1 MQPRHPVRPAPY
13 AFTVHEVKQQPSA
26 LPPSSYLPPVP
37 QPRRDAARRKQ
48 QSRGAGPLVS
58 LVLFFVFWMAAA
70 CFFLFL
76 YMDRYMM

>member
-1 MQPRHPVRPAPY
+1 MQPRHPARPVPY
-13 AFTVHEVKQQPSA
+13 AFTVREVEQQPPS
-26 LPPSSYLPPVP
+26 LPPSLYLPPVP
-37 QPRRDAARRKQ
+37 QPRREQDRHKHR
-48 QSRGAGPLVS
+48 SRGAGPLVS

>member
-1 MQPRHPVRPAPY
+1 
-13 AFTVHEVKQQPSA
+13 
-26 LPPSSYLPPVP
+26 VP
-37 QPRRDAARRKQ
+37 QPRRAPDRRKQ
-48 QSRGAGPLVS
+48 HARGAGPLVS